1 MFFALY
7 KLKIVKTNHICLHTE
22 SGDKMSFGQFMY
34 FIRSV
39 RSPIFNLLVL

>member
-22 SGDKMSFGQFMY
+22 SGDKMSFDQFMY
-34 FIRSV
+34 FLRSV
-39 RSPIFNLLVL
+39 RSPIFNLFVL